1 MTPLRKIDHLKL
13 LLSVVYI
20 CIAPKNLTSSNGRM
34 QSWETVIA
42 LTVPFQ
48 MVLLTINIILDYF
61 LSVHIP
67 IELLFVLIGSTT
79 IVPALMINH
88 IVSQNDNVQKAW
100 NYILEIDKADREEKV
115 FFIGAIY
122 FITPIIQLLL
132 IVGLVIWL
140 K

>member
-1 MTPLRKIDHLKL
+1 MPLKKVDELKQFIT
-13 LLSVVYI
+13 VVYI
-20 CIAPKNLTSSNGRM
+20 SRSPQYLPSPNERSK
-34 QSWETVIA
+34 SWEAIVA
-42 LTVPFQ
+42 LTIPFQ
-48 MVLLTINIILDYF
+48 MVLLTINIILDDF
-61 LSVHIP
+61 FNVHIP
-67 IELLFVLIGSTT
+67 IVLLLVLIGGTT

-122 FITPIIQLLL
+122 FITPIIPLLL
-132 IVGLVIWL
+132 VVVLSIWL

>member
-1 MTPLRKIDHLKL
+1 MKKVDELKQFIT
-13 LLSVVYI
+13 VVYI
-20 CIAPKNLTSSNGRM
+20 SRSPQYLPSPNERSK
-34 QSWETVIA
+34 SWEAIVA
-42 LTVPFQ
+42 LTIPFQ
-48 MVLLTINIILDYF
+48 MVLLTINIILDDF
-61 LSVHIP
+61 FNVHIP
-67 IELLFVLIGSTT
+67 IVLLLVLIGGTT

-122 FITPIIQLLL
+122 FITPIIPLLL
-132 IVGLVIWL
+132 VVVLSIWL